1 MSLNVYL
8 FITKPYCECCK
19 REEEKSMVFHA
30 NITSNLW
37 EVAENVGIY
46 KCVWKPREIGIIK
59 AGDLISPLSDGLE
72 KLKSNPEYYKKFNST
87 NGWGLYENF
96 VPWIERYLQACID
109 YPDA

>member
-59 AGDLISPLSDGLE
+59 AGDLILVKGSQNELYLE
-72 KLKSNPEYYKKFNST
+72 RVVELLLLNKKDKDLLPRRGSFWDKKRRNT
-87 NGWGLYENF
+87 
-96 VPWIERYLQACID
+96 P
-109 YPDA
+109 